1 MNSPFLWIE
10 SRFYLEDQNMN
21 LKNIYYNKINL
32 LHQVLI
38 QQNIYNKIYIV
49 ALNKILHLQLK
60 IVTIVT

>member
-1 MNSPFLWIE
+1 
-10 SRFYLEDQNMN
+10 MN